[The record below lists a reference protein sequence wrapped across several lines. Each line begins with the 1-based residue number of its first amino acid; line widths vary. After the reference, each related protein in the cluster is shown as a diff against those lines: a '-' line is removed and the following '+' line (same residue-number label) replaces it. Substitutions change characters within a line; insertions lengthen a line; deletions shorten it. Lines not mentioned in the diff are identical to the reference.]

1 MGPCG
6 AVVPMPT
13 LPEVVM
19 DAKVAVPDNA
29 GLAER
34 TTDPEPVEEVT
45 PVPPRATASVPD
57 PALPMLRAVIPDP
70 APVRVVAL
78 TVAAFIVPV
87 NTSRAVCGLAVP
99 TPTLPLAPTNR
110 ADPPELVWAL
120 NTLPVP
126 NCLTVSAFDET
137 AFAVSIVADEFI
149 RVAGPGTPWL
159 KLDMVLYSL
168 GRFVWGRVKTGSLV
182 QKVHYGFSSLRLKGR
197 INFKI
202 EMKGLVRWGHP

>member
-1 MGPCG
+1 
-6 AVVPMPT
+6 MPT

-34 TTDPEPVEEVT
+34 TTDPEPVEDVTPVPPRATARVPDPAFPMFSDVTPEPSPVRVVALTVAAVTVPVNVGLAERTTDPVPVEDVT

-87 NTSRAVCGLAVP
+87 KTSRAV
-99 TPTLPLAPTNR
+99 
-110 ADPPELVWAL
+110 
-120 NTLPVP
+120 
-126 NCLTVSAFDET
+126 
-137 AFAVSIVADEFI
+137 
-149 RVAGPGTPWL
+149 
-159 KLDMVLYSL
+159 
-168 GRFVWGRVKTGSLV
+168 
-182 QKVHYGFSSLRLKGR
+182 
-197 INFKI
+197 
-202 EMKGLVRWGHP
+202 